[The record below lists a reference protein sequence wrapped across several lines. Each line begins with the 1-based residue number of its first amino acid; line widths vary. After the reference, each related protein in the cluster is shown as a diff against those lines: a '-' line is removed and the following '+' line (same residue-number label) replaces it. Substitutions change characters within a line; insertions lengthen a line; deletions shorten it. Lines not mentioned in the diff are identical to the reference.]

1 MKKMTA
7 LLAPAL
13 VTLSFVALSTVAT
26 TPATAKARD
35 VANGW
40 VIDDED
46 GKCSTSVVGDN
57 DTIFFI
63 AATTFEQ
70 LGGLWMLGGVNP
82 AEVANEQ
89 EVELDLY
96 LNGQGPLT
104 LPAMGIKDDKLAGY
118 IISMPSAMVFQT
130 FPNGFVI
137 EARRGDKIL
146 YRVDATGAAPA
157 IEALTACAKKLPVSA
172 K

>member
-7 LLAPAL
+7 LFAPAL
-13 VTLSFVALSTVAT
+13 ATLSLIALSTVGAS
-26 TPATAKARD
+26 PATAKARD

-40 VIDDED
+40 VIDDEG
-46 GKCSTSVVGDN
+46 GKCSTSVIGEN
-57 DTIFFI
+57 GTIFFI

-70 LGGLWMLGGVNP
+70 LGGLWMLGGINP

-104 LPAMGIKDDKLAGY
+104 LPAIGIKDDKLAGFV
-118 IISMPSAMVFQT
+118 ISMPSAMVFET

-157 IEALTACAKKLPVSA
+157 IEALTACAEKLPVSS